1 MQRLD
6 KILSSAGAGTRKE
19 LRAAIRAGRVT
30 VNGSV
35 CRDESAKFDETNAQI
50 LLDGEPV
57 ELLRPALILLNK
69 PAGYLTA
76 ADDPRQKTVMD
87 LIPARYRRFGVM
99 PVGRLDKDTEGL
111 LLLTNDGNLAHRI
124 ISPKHGVWKTYY
136 CEHDGE
142 ATAADVEAFAKG
154 LLLPDGLSCLPAV
167 LLPLGFGRSAVRL
180 QEGKFHQVR
189 RMMEC
194 RGLTLCLV
202 LRVFEGWLWQGDLA
216 ESAHCPP
223 GFVQPAQGADRFF
236 GSADRRCA
244 GRWRA
249 GQRKNNL
256 PAFDFAVSH
265 RAAADRGGGGR
276 ARRVDGR

>member
-35 CRDESAKFDETNAQI
+35 CRDESAKFDETSAQI

-57 ELLRPALILLNK
+57 ELFRPALILLNK

-111 LLLTNDGNLAHRI
+111 LLLTDDGALAHDLLA
-124 ISPKHGVWKTYY
+124 PKKHVDKVYFART
-136 CEHDGE
+136 DG
-142 ATAADVEAFAKG
+142 ALDDADCKAFEQG
-154 LLLPDGLSCLPAV
+154 ITLGDGLECLPAK
-167 LLPLGFGRSAVRL
+167 LEILKSDAQSEALITIR
-180 QEGKFHQVR
+180 EGKFHQIK
-189 RMMEC
+189 RMLAS
-194 RGLTLCLV
+194 RGKPVVYLKRLSMGSLTLDEGLSKGEYRLLTAEEIKN
-202 LRVFEGWLWQGDLA
+202 LR
-216 ESAHCPP
+216 ES
-223 GFVQPAQGADRFF
+223 GQFAQGKAGAD
-236 GSADRRCA
+236 
-244 GRWRA
+244 
-249 GQRKNNL
+249 K
-256 PAFDFAVSH
+256 
-265 RAAADRGGGGR
+265 
-276 ARRVDGR
+276 